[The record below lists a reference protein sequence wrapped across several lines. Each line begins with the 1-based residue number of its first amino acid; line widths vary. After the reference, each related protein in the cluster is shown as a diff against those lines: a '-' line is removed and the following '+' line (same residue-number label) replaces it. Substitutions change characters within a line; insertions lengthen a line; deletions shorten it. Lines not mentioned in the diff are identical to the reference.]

1 MLKALIDESFL
12 INRSLSTAAW
22 WASML
27 LALISPRLGR
37 SWAKSEGHT
46 PNAAFST
53 DWQPMEEEEQ
63 QQQLVTVTSDESR
76 RKKDVHAQAET
87 SLICNC
93 NPEERTRHHEYII
106 A

>member
-1 MLKALIDESFL
+1 
-12 INRSLSTAAW
+12 
-22 WASML
+22 
-27 LALISPRLGR
+27 
-37 SWAKSEGHT
+37 
-46 PNAAFST
+46 
-53 DWQPMEEEEQ
+53 MEEKEQ